1 MSPLVIVSVIAALA
15 GLGVIALVTLAVL
28 AGGETG
34 PRRFALVPPADP
46 TDFLVSAPW
55 GANVSIDLPD
65 TPSHVWKQ
73 ILDGPTIGARPL
85 LSGPTTGGNDRV
97 YRGLV
102 ASTSHVVEQTPQNGL
117 IATGSGISIPL
128 AIKSFAEQ
136 WSVTQNG
143 TGSTLTYTVAV
154 APRFIGF
161 LPLRWTAVF
170 AKPFIRFGVRRA
182 F

>member
-1 MSPLVIVSVIAALA
+1 MNPMIIVSVVAALVV
-15 GLGVIALVTLAVL
+15 LGVIALVTLAVL
-28 AGGETG
+28 AGGRTG
-34 PRRFALVPPADP
+34 PRRFALAPPADP
-46 TDFLVSAPW
+46 TEFLTSAPW
-55 GANVSIDLPD
+55 GATVSIDLPD
-65 TPSHVWKQ
+65 TPSQVWQ
-73 ILDGPTIGARPL
+73 QVLDGPTIGASPV
-85 LSGPTTGGNDRV
+85 LSGPVTEGNDRV

-102 ASTSHVVEQTPQNGL
+102 AFTSQVVEQNAQHGL

-128 AIKSFAEQ
+128 AIESFAER
-136 WSVTQNG
+136 WSVAQSG

-170 AKPFIRFGVRRA
+170 AKPFIKFGVRRA